1 MGIDVRKK
9 VRNDFDKDFS
19 KLINN
24 SLFESTMKNV
34 RKHRDIKP
42 NYNTITL
49 FTEHLLAIEIEK
61 MQILM
66 NKPVYLVLSIL
77 ELSKILMYEFWY
89 DDVKPK

>member
-24 SLFESTMKNV
+24 SLFENTMKNV

-42 NYNTITL
+42 NY
-49 FTEHLLAIEIEK
+49 
-61 MQILM
+61 
-66 NKPVYLVLSIL
+66 
-77 ELSKILMYEFWY
+77 
-89 DDVKPK
+89 

>member
-9 VRNDFDKDFS
+9 VKNDFDKDFS

-24 SLFESTMKNV
+24 SLFENTMKNV

-42 NYNTITL
+42 NYNTIMF

-61 MQILM
+61 CR
-66 NKPVYLVLSIL
+66 YL
-77 ELSKILMYEFWY
+77 
-89 DDVKPK
+89 